1 MKKLLLFIFFASI
14 ILYGQDPSGHTEGS
28 EEECQSEFW
37 YTYWGLG
44 LPILN
49 YPTEIQNIIDLLG
62 EPDDISNS
70 SFNTD
75 MFGFYWHFQPNT
87 IAGFISNI
95 NGDQYF
101 LDEEFIQIDQYLF
114 GLSVI
119 HYLDDSF
126 GSGFFFRGDGGV
138 AVLTLSSS
146 IGEKIT
152 SENGF
157 GILLGGGWS
166 YDFGGTRLLL
176 NANYSHRIVEG
187 ESYDAIGFSIGGLF

>member
-1 MKKLLLFIFFASI
+1 MKKLLLFVFIVSI
-14 ILYGQDPSGHTEGS
+14 ILYAQDTPGYTEDQQNES
-28 EEECQSEFW
+28 NVESW

-44 LPILN
+44 LPVLN

-62 EPDDISNS
+62 DTDEVSNS

-75 MFGFYWHFQPNT
+75 MFGFYWHIQPNT
-87 IAGFISNI
+87 IAGFVANI
-95 NGDQYF
+95 NGDSYF
-101 LDEEFIQIDQYLF
+101 LGEEFIQIDQYLYS
-114 GLSVI
+114 LSVI
-119 HYLDDSF
+119 HYLNDSF
-126 GSGFFFRGDGGV
+126 GSGLFFRGEGGV

-166 YDFGGTRLLL
+166 FDFGGKRLFH
-176 NANYSHRIVEG
+176 NAN
-187 ESYDAIGFSIGGLF
+187 